1 MEFWNNLPTFIN
13 ITDVPPLP
21 VGISQDEWKSFYV
34 SKLIKAGAIPKSD
47 LIDQEYYLGDHRRAV
62 IAQWDSKLNKFKYNR
77 TKFTSVFIDYCNHFE
92 DDDGFALFVP
102 IVKATKEQFEK
113 NCI

>member
-1 MEFWNNLPTFIN
+1 MEKSDFDKVVFEDKKRREIRKMEFWNNLPTFIN

-34 SKLIKAGAIPKSD
+34 SKLIKAGAIPKSN

-62 IAQWDSKLNKFKYNR
+62 IAQWDSKLNKFKYNSS
-77 TKFTSVFIDYCNHFE
+77 FHQSIV
-92 DDDGFALFVP
+92 ALSGSGVGSIF
-102 IVKATKEQFEK
+102 
-113 NCI
+113 